1 MFTKES
7 HKILI
12 VDDLVD
18 NLKLMVS
25 IFEKYQPYYELFQTS
40 NSVNALEIAIK
51 TMPDL
56 IITDWKMPEMDGIEL
71 IKQLKDETITSN
83 IPILIVTGVMHSS
96 NDLHTALEEGAVDF
110 VRKPLDPIE
119 LIARVNSA
127 INTSK
132 NYKKRIE
139 AKNRE
144 LAENALFLVKN
155 REFIAEL
162 TKKIKFLKDHL
173 KGEENQVE
181 DIMNELI
188 NLVNSKTSDD
198 SLQRFNIAFYSVHEY
213 FNKNLIA
220 KYSNLTNNDLKL
232 CAFLRLGM
240 STKDIAS
247 ILYQTNDSVKVS
259 RSRLRKKLGLEQSQN
274 LQVFLSSF

>member
-18 NLKLMVS
+18 NLKLMVA

-40 NSVNALEIAIK
+40 NSVNALEIAVK

-71 IKQLKDETITSN
+71 IKQLKDQPLTSN

-96 NDLHTALEEGAVDF
+96 NDLYTALEEGAVDF

-119 LIARVNSA
+119 LIARTNSA

-132 NYKKRIE
+132 DHKRRIE

-162 TKKIKFLKDHL
+162 TKKMQFLKDHL
-173 KGEENQVE
+173 KDKDYQTE

-188 NLVNSKTSDD
+188 SLINSKTSDD

-213 FNKNLIA
+213 FNRNLTS

>member
-18 NLKLMVS
+18 NLKLMVA

-71 IKQLKDETITSN
+71 IKQLKDETLTSN
-83 IPILIVTGVMHSS
+83 IPILIVTGIMQSS
-96 NDLHTALEEGAVDF
+96 NDLYTALEEGAVDF
-110 VRKPLDPIE
+110 VRKPLEPIE
-119 LIARVNSA
+119 LIARTNSA

-132 NYKKRIE
+132 NHKERIE
-139 AKNRE
+139 AKNIE
-144 LAENALFLVKN
+144 LAENALYLVKN
-155 REFIAEL
+155 GEFIVEL
-162 TKKIKFLKDHL
+162 TKKMQFLKDHL
-173 KGEENQVE
+173 KGKDHQTE
-181 DIMNELI
+181 DILNELI
-188 NLVNSKTSDD
+188 YLVNSKTSDD

-213 FNKNLIA
+213 FNKNLTS
-220 KYSNLTNNDLKL
+220 KYSNLTINDLKL